1 MKTRWSVSTK
11 ESYKQIAN
19 ELNEKEVSNSNHYPT
34 ISYYYYYDRR
44 VTHGKV
50 GLDILHTYVDKEN
63 KTKLRLIY
71 CDSLRGRK
79 SSGQEREVCTFHQSR
94 GKS

>member
-34 ISYYYYYDRR
+34 ISYYYYRR

-50 GLDILHTYVDKEN
+50 GLEILHT
-63 KTKLRLIY
+63 
-71 CDSLRGRK
+71 
-79 SSGQEREVCTFHQSR
+79 
-94 GKS
+94 

>member
-50 GLDILHTYVDKEN
+50 GLDILHT
-63 KTKLRLIY
+63 
-71 CDSLRGRK
+71 
-79 SSGQEREVCTFHQSR
+79 
-94 GKS
+94 